1 MAKIIKRGEEAR
13 KALESGV
20 NQLADTVKI
29 TLGPKGRNVVLDKKF
44 GTPLITNDGVS
55 IAKEIEL
62 DDPFENMGAQLVRE
76 VSTKTNDVAG
86 DGTTTATLL
95 AQAMI
100 REGLK
105 NLAAG
110 ANPIVMKK
118 GMAKAV
124 DAAVAAIHQQSQKV
138 NGTDDIARVGTVSS
152 GDAFIGKLIAEA
164 MEKVSADGVITIEE
178 SKTAETYSEVVE
190 GMMFDRGYITPY
202 MVTDTDKMEALI
214 DDAYI
219 LITDKKISVISD
231 ILPLLEQL
239 VQAGKKLFI
248 IAEDVEGEALST
260 LIVNRLRGTLNV
272 VCVKA
277 PGFGDRRK
285 EMLQDIAILTGGQVI
300 SEELGLTLKDATVD
314 MLGRARQVKVTKENT
329 IIVDGMGDKQA
340 IADRVAQ
347 IRAQIGNTTS
357 EYDREKLQERLA
369 KMAGGVAVIKVGAA
383 TETEM
388 KEKKLRIEDALNAT
402 KAAVEEGIVA
412 GGGTIFVNI
421 IPAVTALLAN
431 VEGDEKTGV
440 QIVAKAL
447 EEPIRQIAA
456 NAGLD
461 GSVIL
466 EKVRTSG
473 KNGYGF
479 DAYKEEYCD
488 MIASGIVDPAKVTRS
503 ALENAASVSGPND
516 DGSRTALIS
525 PDWTTG
531 TNEAGLTIHSVDPKT
546 GIFARKSYEYQLLAD
561 GATVASGEFTP
572 KNNLGDIMPNA
583 GMDSWSTKSM
593 KKIIGSTNVP
603 YPNAVKYED
612 ATGTDKFWDSGN
624 NGYMTSSG
632 TDKLCTQATYPGMVG
647 DYCAQ
652 LAAKYAVIAFAAGN
666 LYTGDFVMD
675 GTVGYAQF
683 GQPYTYSARPAAL
696 KLKYAA
702 EIGEINRVKNDP
714 PVSTGID
721 KGRIFVCIVEWSDRH
736 AVQSGTSVDKT
747 TFWDP
752 ETVSSL
758 NEGKIIGYGSAY
770 ITESH
775 TGSMKDLELP
785 IVYYEKTDTPPT
797 GNYTLVISTAT
808 SYLGDY
814 LTGCDANK
822 LWVDDFEWVY

>member
-1 MAKIIKRGEEAR
+1 MSKIIKRGDEAR

-20 NQLADTVKI
+20 NQLADTVKV

-44 GTPLITNDGVS
+44 GSPLITNDGVS

-95 AQAMI
+95 AQAMV

-124 DAAVAAIHQQSQKV
+124 DAAVASIHAQSQKV
-138 NGTDDIARVGTVSS
+138 NGSDDIARVGTVSS

-202 MVTDTDKMEALI
+202 MVTDTEKMEAVI

-219 LITDKKISVISD
+219 LITDKKISVISE

-329 IIVDGMGDKQA
+329 IIVDGAGDKQA

-347 IRAQIGNTTS
+347 IRSQIGMTTS
-357 EYDREKLQERLA
+357 DYDKEKLQERLA

-412 GGGTIFVNI
+412 GGGTIYVNT
-421 IPAVTALLAN
+421 IPAVTALLDQ

-466 EKVRTSG
+466 EKVRSSG

-503 ALENAASVSGPND
+503 ALENAASVSGMV
-516 DGSRTALIS
+516 L
-525 PDWTTG
+525 TT
-531 TNEAGLTIHSVDPKT
+531 ESLV
-546 GIFARKSYEYQLLAD
+546 AD
-561 GATVASGEFTP
+561 KP
-572 KNNLGDIMPNA
+572 
-583 GMDSWSTKSM
+583 
-593 KKIIGSTNVP
+593 
-603 YPNAVKYED
+603 
-612 ATGTDKFWDSGN
+612 
-624 NGYMTSSG
+624 
-632 TDKLCTQATYPGMVG
+632 Q
-647 DYCAQ
+647 
-652 LAAKYAVIAFAAGN
+652 
-666 LYTGDFVMD
+666 
-675 GTVGYAQF
+675 
-683 GQPYTYSARPAAL
+683 PAA
-696 KLKYAA
+696 
-702 EIGEINRVKNDP
+702 P
-714 PVSTGID
+714 
-721 KGRIFVCIVEWSDRH
+721 
-736 AVQSGTSVDKT
+736 AVPAPDMG
-747 TFWDP
+747 
-752 ETVSSL
+752 
-758 NEGKIIGYGSAY
+758 GMY
-770 ITESH
+770 
-775 TGSMKDLELP
+775 
-785 IVYYEKTDTPPT
+785 
-797 GNYTLVISTAT
+797 
-808 SYLGDY
+808 
-814 LTGCDANK
+814 
-822 LWVDDFEWVY
+822 